1 MRKLEVALIGAG
13 LIARLHLDAWLRAGA
28 RVRVHSDDGR
38 AEDLARDFGVTSVG
52 SLAEALDGA
61 DAVDICTPTESHH
74 AIAMAAVAAGVG
86 VVCEKPLSADVA
98 QAEEI
103 VAAAERAGV
112 PLYPA
117 HDLRF
122 SPPFARLHDL
132 VAAGRLGEGAVA
144 RFTVTGYH
152 PRPWTG
158 RVPAR
163 AGGILTDQM
172 LHGADLAHW
181 IFGDVVRV
189 HAYYQG
195 DIATP
200 APAGAVGVATAVLTH
215 ASGALTRLVSRWTA
229 KQSPPMRVTFHV
241 SGTGGTVRYDSE
253 WPQEVKVTGDAAGTL
268 QYFGESLFVAEMR
281 EFAEAFLGGPAPRLG
296 ARDALAAVRIT
307 QAAAES
313 AWTGRAVELPVVQ
326 PVGEPGPHPV
336 VQPGGGPVE
345 EVTA

>member
-1 MRKLEVALIGAG
+1 GTHRDIAL
-13 LIARLHLDAWLRAGA
+13 
-28 RVRVHSDDGR
+28 
-38 AEDLARDFGVTSVG
+38 T
-52 SLAEALDGA
+52 
-61 DAVDICTPTESHH
+61 
-74 AIAMAAVAAGVG
+74 AIAAGVG

-98 QAEEI
+98 EAEEI

-112 PLYPA
+112 PLRPA

-132 VAAGRLGEGAVA
+132 VAAGGLGECAVA

-158 RVPAR
+158 RVSAQ

-189 HAYYQG
+189 HAHYQG

-200 APAGAVGVATAVLTH
+200 APAGAVGVGTAVLTH
-215 ASGALTRLVSRWTA
+215 ASGALTRIVSRWTA

-241 SGTGGTVRYDSE
+241 GGTGGTVRYDSE
-253 WPQEVKVTGDAAGTL
+253 WPQEVKVTGDAAGTFH
-268 QYFGESLFVAEMR
+268 YFGESLFVAEMR
-281 EFAEAFLGGPAPRLG
+281 EFARGFTGGPEPRLG

-313 AWTGRAVELPVVQ
+313 AWTGRAVELPVG
-326 PVGEPGPHPV
+326 PAARPGPGAEAGPA
-336 VQPGGGPVE
+336 QPPVE
-345 EVTA
+345 EAV